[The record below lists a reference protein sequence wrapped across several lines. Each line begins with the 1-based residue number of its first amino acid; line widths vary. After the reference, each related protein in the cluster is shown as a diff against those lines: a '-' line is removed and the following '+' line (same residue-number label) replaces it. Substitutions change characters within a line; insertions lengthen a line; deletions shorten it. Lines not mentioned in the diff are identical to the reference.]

1 MLTAAPAGGRPFM
14 MTGNRVT
21 KAIKLTLTEDEAE
34 IIVDA
39 LEADM
44 EGYLESA
51 KEARGNANRED
62 VKTFSE
68 AAERIGALLN
78 KVRALLD

>member
-1 MLTAAPAGGRPFM
+1 
-14 MTGNRVT
+14 MT
-21 KAIKLTLTEDEAE
+21 KPIKLTLTEDEAE
-34 IIVDA
+34 ILVDA

-44 EGYLESA
+44 EGYLEAA

-68 AAERIGALLN
+68 AAERIGGLIG
-78 KVRALLD
+78 KIRALLD